1 MIKKMWIKFLKC
13 PEVKYNN
20 IWYLILKHWCL
31 RKCLFSSSLSQ
42 MFITSSDSHGNFASL
57 HVQFLLVF
65 QYRVNTDNIIDQL
78 F

>member
-1 MIKKMWIKFLKC
+1 
-13 PEVKYNN
+13 
-20 IWYLILKHWCL
+20 
-31 RKCLFSSSLSQ
+31 

-78 F
+78 FWILGFNNFELECFT